1 MLADVLRK
9 FRKLFSRKHLRMS
22 YFSVKLLEP
31 ALGPT
36 SVCRSLRP
44 SFTSFSQ
51 KVLISFISYSAQYY
65 GAIYEQS

>member
-9 FRKLFSRKHLRMS
+9 FRKFFSRKHLRMS
-22 YFSVKLLEP
+22 YSSVKLLEP
-31 ALGPT
+31 ALGLT

-44 SFTSFSQ
+44 SLTGFSQ

-65 GAIYEQS
+65 SAICEQK